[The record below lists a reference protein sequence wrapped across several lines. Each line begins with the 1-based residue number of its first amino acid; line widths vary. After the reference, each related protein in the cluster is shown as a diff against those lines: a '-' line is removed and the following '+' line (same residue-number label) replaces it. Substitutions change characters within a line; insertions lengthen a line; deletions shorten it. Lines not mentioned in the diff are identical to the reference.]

1 MPKENKI
8 ASIVDSVY
16 RELPSKYKDVSCLRG
31 HAILTPTNELVD
43 EINNHIVS
51 LLPEEGKQ
59 YIGCDKIIKALVS
72 HESLHLLYPIEF
84 LNSINGNNFPTH
96 ELVLK
101 KGVPIM
107 LLHNLNQ
114 GLCNGTRLIV
124 TALGN
129 MIVQAEILTG
139 THAGNSVIIHRISL
153 ILENFK

>member
-1 MPKENKI
+1 M
-8 ASIVDSVY
+8 
-16 RELPSKYKDVSCLRG
+16 
-31 HAILTPTNELVD
+31 
-43 EINNHIVS
+43 
-51 LLPEEGKQ
+51 
-59 YIGCDKIIKALVS
+59 
-72 HESLHLLYPIEF
+72 
-84 LNSINGNNFPTH
+84 NSINGNNFPTH

-139 THAGNSVIIHRISL
+139 THAGNSVIIHRIILFSKTSNKLLFVMERRQFPIKVCYAMTINKSL
-153 ILENFK
+153 GKHSTALVST